1 MTTVLPNDAVVARRG
16 DVEMLGH
23 PAIATLALLAD
34 GTHTAGAVS
43 VVRVTLGQ
51 GVDGA
56 KPHHHARSAELFF
69 LISGRADVLVG
80 DQVLPA
86 AEGDLVVI
94 PHHLPHAF
102 GASAGESADLLIVLT
117 PGIDRFDYFRT
128 LEQVTLGNVPADALT
143 AAQQRFDTWF
153 LTSTEWDHARTSSG
167 GAPS

>member
-1 MTTVLPNDAVVARRG
+1 
-16 DVEMLGH
+16 
-23 PAIATLALLAD
+23 
-34 GTHTAGAVS
+34 
-43 VVRVTLGQ
+43 
-51 GVDGA
+51 
-56 KPHHHARSAELFF
+56 
-69 LISGRADVLVG
+69 VLVG
-80 DQVLPA
+80 DQVLQA